1 MPEIMS
7 AINAYVLAELA
18 KIQATPSGQRLP
30 SGHDFPGVSFPTA
43 INEDAFPGDS
53 QEELI
58 CRHDVSPL
66 IFRRYLTG
74 SYWAQFSFSYYAKS
88 AQVVLARQW
97 LEAIEAV
104 LFLDNFQNLLG
115 LTEGRL
121 ETVARPTFISRD
133 ESGANIYTSS
143 YKLVYFE
150 EV

>member
-18 KIQATPSGQRLP
+18 KIQSLPTGTHLP
-30 SGHDFPGVSFPTA
+30 SGHDFPGVTFPTA
-43 INEDAFPGDS
+43 INEDVFPGDS
-53 QEELI
+53 QEEMM

-66 IFRRYLTG
+66 IFKRYLTG
-74 SYWAQFSFSYYAKS
+74 SYWAQFSFSYYTKS
-88 AQVVLARQW
+88 MQVVLARQW
-97 LEAIEAV
+97 LEAIEEV
-104 LFLDNFQNLLG
+104 LFLDNFTNLLG

-121 ETVARPTFISRD
+121 ETVARPTFISKD
-133 ESGANIYTSS
+133 EAGANIYTSS

>member
-18 KIQATPSGQRLP
+18 KIQETPSGTRLP
-30 SGHDFPGVSFPTA
+30 SGHDFPGTTFPAA
-43 INEDAFPGDS
+43 ISEDAFPGDS
-53 QEELI
+53 QEELM

-66 IFRRYLTG
+66 IARRYLTG
-74 SYWAQFSFSYYAKS
+74 SYWAEFNFSYYAKS

-97 LEAIEAV
+97 LEAIEEI
-104 LFLDNFQNLLG
+104 LFLDNFTNLLG
-115 LTEGRL
+115 LSQGRL

-143 YKLVYFE
+143 YQLVYFE